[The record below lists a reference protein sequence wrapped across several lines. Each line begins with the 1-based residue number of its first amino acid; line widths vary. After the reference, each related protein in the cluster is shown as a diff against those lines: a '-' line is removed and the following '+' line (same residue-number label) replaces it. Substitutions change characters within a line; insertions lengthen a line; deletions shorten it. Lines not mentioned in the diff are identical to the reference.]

1 MITAS
6 VDAVTMRT
14 TKETL
19 PGYGASSSRRKSHS
33 QLDVRTE
40 PERFCVMASIS
51 AASDDDHGRLADSK
65 QFRRRVLH
73 TDANRIA
80 RGEMHPVESALHI
93 GQTRRKTAHHV
104 RVWGHAESHAVYN
117 TRKTDIRLRHD
128 VHVGPRARR
137 DALELAFA
145 KIGYRPPGACVNQCE
160 YLLPDMRISPL

>member
-1 MITAS
+1 MPTITAS

-40 PERFCVMASIS
+40 PERFCVMAPIS
-51 AASDDDHGRLADSK
+51 AASNDDHGRLADSK

-73 TDANRIA
+73 TDTNRIA

-93 GQTRRKTAHHV
+93 GQTGLEAANNIRV
-104 RVWGHAESHAVYN
+104 RSHAESDAVYDA
-117 TRKTDIRLRHD
+117 RKTDVRLRHD
-128 VHVGPRARR
+128 VYVCPCARR
-137 DALELAFA
+137 DML
-145 KIGYRPPGACVNQCE
+145 
-160 YLLPDMRISPL
+160 